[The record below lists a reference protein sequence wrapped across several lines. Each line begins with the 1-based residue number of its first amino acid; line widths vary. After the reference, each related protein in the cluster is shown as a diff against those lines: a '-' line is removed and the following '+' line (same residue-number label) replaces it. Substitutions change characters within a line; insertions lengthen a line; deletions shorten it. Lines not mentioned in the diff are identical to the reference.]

1 MSRHDLYTES
11 GGPAVPEFRIG
22 LAPIPVEHWFEG
34 GEADPAAR
42 KDALFTEHPTLVW
55 GEVEGSCAGQAEIA
69 GLIREWLTLNPAH
82 PREGGDSDGSATT
95 SASVGGGLGR
105 VPAFAGMSGLEVLPL
120 LAAARAVSDDL
131 CLMEKRSG
139 EWTLTA
145 ASLCAPSFFS
155 AEEVVGKQL
164 SGLHAPVPGFNDS
177 LLPRVA
183 RIFDHLQPDQVL
195 ERRNWT
201 VVNDPELFQPDPA
214 PFRARLPHQ
223 TLDEI
228 AASLHVRRERQ
239 TLRKAPNTGAVLFTI
254 RIWRERLDDL
264 LADPERHA
272 GFAAAWND
280 VMSDRGAAFRTYKRL
295 DLYDAAIRKRLS
307 APS

>member
-42 KDALFTEHPTLVW
+42 KDALLRDHLALVW
-55 GEVEGSCAGQAEIA
+55 GEVEGSRAGQVEIA
-69 GLIREWLTLNPAH
+69 DLIKDWLTAFAH
-82 PREGGDSDGSATT
+82 PCEGGYPNGSATT
-95 SASVGGGLGR
+95 SASVGGDLGR
-105 VPAFAGMSGLEVLPL
+105 VPAFAGMSGLEVPPL
-120 LAAARAVSDDL
+120 LTAARAVSDDL
-131 CLMEKRSG
+131 CLMEKRG
-139 EWTLTA
+139 REWTLTA
-145 ASLCAPSFFS
+145 ACLCAPSFFS
-155 AEEVVGKQL
+155 AAEVVGKPL
-164 SGLHAPVPGFNDS
+164 SGLHGPVPGFIDS

-264 LADPERHA
+264 LADPERRA